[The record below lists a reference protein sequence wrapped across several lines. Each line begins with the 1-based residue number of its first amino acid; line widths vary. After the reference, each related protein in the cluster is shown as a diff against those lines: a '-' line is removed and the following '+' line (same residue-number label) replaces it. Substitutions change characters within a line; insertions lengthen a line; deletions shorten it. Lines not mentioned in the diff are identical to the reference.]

1 VQYKKNY
8 TVFNEDT
15 LDASAADRD
24 FMLRES
30 AVQSATSAGTL
41 TVYPNSETLEVDSR
55 LVESSAASTEATRL
69 ASLYGSQRDIYRIR
83 VKTQP
88 FTLKLNDVVKITF
101 PRYDLTGGK
110 LFRVISLFEDAAV
123 NEVELELWG

>member
-1 VQYKKNY
+1 
-8 TVFNEDT
+8 VFNEDT

-24 FMLRES
+24 FQTRPS
-30 AVQSATSAGTL
+30 AIATATSAGVQTI
-41 TVYPNSETLEVDSR
+41 YPNSEILTVDSR
-55 LVESSAASTEATRL
+55 LVGSTPASTEATRL
-69 ASLYGSQRDIYRIR
+69 ASLYGSQRDIYRVR

-88 FTLKLNDVVKITF
+88 FTLKLNDVVEITF
-101 PRYDLTGGK
+101 PRYDLSGGK